1 MSIEIKAIRCNNKKE
16 CLNGEDEQECDQET
30 IPLVTSLGIGF
41 ILSLLIA
48 SLTVYCINLNIVKKI
63 NDMFEDPEDAED
75 QSASISKQVLIQQC
89 QPEERKEKNRKYF
102 QNLIDSNGGKRDE
115 ALNKIRLQLG
125 PSFTENFMKD
135 IQEDEEEEEDQTE
148 EVSFVDKVQSFFTS
162 FTDKALKNFQR

>member
-1 MSIEIKAIRCNNKKE
+1 
-16 CLNGEDEQECDQET
+16 
-30 IPLVTSLGIGF
+30 
-41 ILSLLIA
+41 
-48 SLTVYCINLNIVKKI
+48 
-63 NDMFEDPEDAED
+63 MFEDPEDAED

-102 QNLIDSNGGKRDE
+102 QNMIDSNGGKRDE